1 MSPEEIKTLGHAY
14 FDGKTLQYEEDN
26 GDWSYW
32 EDWVDPYCPNF
43 RDGFKWRI
51 KPDEPKK
58 VKLEAW
64 INENGFLMHKANFG
78 EGYVARGSWIRI
90 PELDR
95 EITLPEGGVR

>member
-1 MSPEEIKTLGHAY
+1 MTPEEIKTLGHAF

-26 GDWSYW
+26 GDCCSW

-58 VKLEAW
+58 VKFLGWLGTSGELRQIRA
-64 INENGFLMHKANFG
+64 NE
-78 EGYVARGSWIRI
+78 SWPNQHGLIRI
-90 PELDR
+90 PELDL
-95 EITLPEGGVR
+95 EITLPEGEW